1 MDCPR
6 HVLAPGWTQQCR
18 CPQHSPQKHP
28 AVNKHT
34 RANRAAPLS
43 PRGNTRSGHS
53 RPFPGN
59 SAAKKEETKTDTSTS
74 PGPRTR
80 LNLRAKGPGLPW
92 RLRRARVRPGR
103 KRHDNNSPLPTTE
116 TPPNSSPLTWEGRR
130 TRPQHIPGGG
140 TGRGSAGHGHRR
152 HFLNRGT
159 AQ

>member
-1 MDCPR
+1 MKNGLSKTRFSSWLDTAMP
-6 HVLAPGWTQQCR
+6 VPSTQPSETPSRQ
-18 CPQHSPQKHP
+18 QTHP
-28 AVNKHT
+28 SKPSSSALPAGEHQI
-34 RANRAAPLS
+34 
-43 PRGNTRSGHS
+43 

-59 SAAKKEETKTDTSTS
+59 SAAKEEETKTDTSTS